1 MGRWKFLAALAIINI
16 IWAGFFQLTATGAE
30 QKTNDS
36 SISIISDS
44 LELNE
49 AKNTIVFDGS
59 VYADFG
65 DSIVKCDRME
75 VFYIKASSDPTGE
88 NQDARTVERV
98 LCTGNVDITRSD
110 GVHAKA
116 NKAELFQTKE
126 ILILSGNAT
135 ASQDKNSV
143 EGDVITLFL
152 KEKRTVVQSSGS
164 SRVKAVIFRD
174 GETK

>member
-1 MGRWKFLAALAIINI
+1 MRRWKFLVALAIINI
-16 IWAGFFQLTATGAE
+16 IWAGFFQLTATAE
-30 QKTNDS
+30 QKNNDS
-36 SISIISDS
+36 SISITAVS
-44 LELNE
+44 LELNQ
-49 AKNTIVFDGS
+49 AKSTIVFEGS
-59 VYADFG
+59 VYADSG

-75 VFYIKASSDPTGE
+75 VFYIKDSSASGE
-88 NQDARTVERV
+88 NMDGITIERV

-116 NKAELFQTKE
+116 HKAELFQTKE
-126 ILILSGNAT
+126 ILVLSGNAI

-164 SRVKAVIFRD
+164 SRVKALIFRN